1 MTTMRATSPSPNAI
15 GVAGRVVVGGRV
27 VVVVVVAVVV
37 GGRVV
42 VVVVVVGGRV
52 VVVVVVVGGRV
63 VVVVVVVVVVDEVVE
78 VVVVGGRVVVVVVVV
93 VGGRVDDVPGVEPG
107 PQAVR
112 RTARNRAASRRGV
125 EFVVSRATADG
136 DVPVGGPV

>member
-1 MTTMRATSPSPNAI
+1 MRATSPSPNAI

-27 VVVVVVAVVV
+27 VVVVVV
-37 GGRVV
+37 
-42 VVVVVVGGRV
+42 
-52 VVVVVVVGGRV
+52 VGGRV
-63 VVVVVVVVVVDEVVE
+63 VVVVVVVVVVDVVVV
-78 VVVVGGRVVVVVVVV
+78 VVVVGGRVVVVV

-125 EFVVSRATADG
+125 EFVISRATADG

>member
-1 MTTMRATSPSPNAI
+1 VTESPVTTMRATSPSPNAI
-15 GVAGRVVVGGRV
+15 GVAGR
-27 VVVVVVAVVV
+27 VVV

-63 VVVVVVVVVVDEVVE
+63 VVVVVVVVVVD
-78 VVVVGGRVVVVVVVV
+78 VVVVVVV

-125 EFVVSRATADG
+125 EFVISRATADG

>member
-1 MTTMRATSPSPNAI
+1 V
-15 GVAGRVVVGGRV
+15 GVVG
-27 VVVVVVAVVV
+27 
-37 GGRVV
+37 
-42 VVVVVVGGRV
+42 
-52 VVVVVVVGGRV
+52 
-63 VVVVVVVVVVDEVVE
+63 
-78 VVVVGGRVVVVVVVV
+78 VV

-125 EFVVSRATADG
+125 EFVISRATADG

>member
-1 MTTMRATSPSPNAI
+1 MRATSPSPNAI
-15 GVAGRVVVGGRV
+15 GVAGR
-27 VVVVVVAVVV
+27 VVV

-63 VVVVVVVVVVDEVVE
+63 VVVVVVVVVVDVVVDVVVV
-78 VVVVGGRVVVVVVVV
+78 VVVVGGRVVVVV

-125 EFVVSRATADG
+125 EFVISRATADG

>member
-1 MTTMRATSPSPNAI
+1 
-15 GVAGRVVVGGRV
+15 
-27 VVVVVVAVVV
+27 
-37 GGRVV
+37 V

-52 VVVVVVVGGRV
+52 VGVVGVVVGGRV
-63 VVVVVVVVVVDEVVE
+63 VG
-78 VVVVGGRVVVVVVVV
+78 VVGVV

-125 EFVVSRATADG
+125 EFVISRATADG

>member
-1 MTTMRATSPSPNAI
+1 VTESPVTTMRVTSPSPNAI
-15 GVAGRVVVGGRV
+15 GVAGR
-27 VVVVVVAVVV
+27 
-37 GGRVV
+37 
-42 VVVVVVGGRV
+42 VVVGGRV

-63 VVVVVVVVVVDEVVE
+63 VVVVVVVVVVDVVVDVVVV
-78 VVVVGGRVVVVVVVV
+78 VVVVGGRVVVVV

-125 EFVVSRATADG
+125 EFVISRATADG

>member
-1 MTTMRATSPSPNAI
+1 MRATSPSPNAI

-27 VVVVVVAVVV
+27 VVVVVVV

-42 VVVVVVGGRV
+42 VVVVVVGG
-52 VVVVVVVGGRV
+52 GV
-63 VVVVVVVVVVDEVVE
+63 VVVVVVVVVVD
-78 VVVVGGRVVVVVVVV
+78 VVVVVVV

-125 EFVVSRATADG
+125 EFVISRATADG